1 MRAQYLSAH
10 LRNTVHY
17 DNMLWTIFLMD
28 IIQKNH
34 GPLEVTHIQTSV
46 FLFMLS

>member
-1 MRAQYLSAH
+1 MQ
-10 LRNTVHY
+10 
-17 DNMLWTIFLMD
+17 WTILLMD